1 MMHRARGHHD
11 DRDDR
16 HRHHDHRHRDD
27 DRRHQ
32 HHHASP
38 SGRAQQSQQSR
49 HRDLADHRA
58 DLRLFK
64 PSVPPP
70 ATPSSQISPV
80 SEALTRL
87 GSQLSAAD
95 EDMRRSTL
103 SYDSG
108 ASRTEPRLQHLESEL
123 DAMRGEL
130 GRAMAQLHALQTGG
144 GNTRAA
150 AADSTEQLRS
160 AREQLEAMRLRE
172 VMFVGELRAFTQI

>member
-1 MMHRARGHHD
+1 MMHRRGHHD

-27 DRRHQ
+27 DRRHH

-103 SYDSG
+103 VVRRMRSS
-108 ASRTEPRLQHLESEL
+108 AQQRLNFALSTRASEL
-123 DAMRGEL
+123 
-130 GRAMAQLHALQTGG
+130 AL
-144 GNTRAA
+144 
-150 AADSTEQLRS
+150 L
-160 AREQLEAMRLRE
+160 
-172 VMFVGELRAFTQI
+172 